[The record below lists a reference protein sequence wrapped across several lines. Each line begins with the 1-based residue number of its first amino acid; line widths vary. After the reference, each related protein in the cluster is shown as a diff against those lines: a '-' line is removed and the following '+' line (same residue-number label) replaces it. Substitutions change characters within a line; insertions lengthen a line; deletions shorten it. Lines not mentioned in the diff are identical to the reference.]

1 MRRTAVLL
9 ASIAVAL
16 VWATTAA
23 AQQTDPPGCNGTIFL
38 SSSAGDTP
46 GTEPKYTRGDTIYVN
61 GTGFDANQAF
71 TGYTVEDVNSGG
83 AQILSGGAWS
93 ADASGSFTFSFSTS
107 SGFTDDHEY
116 KVTVYFTKEVGSEE
130 CQKSKNFFLQGE
142 EETGGTTGGTPPTSG
157 TGGVS
162 GTTTGTGGVSGATTG
177 GTTGGVA
184 GAQAGGTLPF
194 TGIPLWV
201 PLFAGLG
208 LLSCGY
214 VLLRGKARSSA

>member
-1 MRRTAVLL
+1 VREMRRTAVLL

-46 GTEPKYTRGDTIYVN
+46 GTEPKYTRGDTIHVN

-71 TGYTVEDVNSGG
+71 TSYTVEDVNSGG
-83 AQILSGGAWS
+83 AQILTGGAWS
-93 ADASGSFTFSFSTS
+93 ADASGNFTFSFSTS

-142 EETGGTTGGTPPTSG
+142 ETGGTTGGTPPTGG

-162 GTTTGTGGVSGATTG
+162 GTTGNGGVSGTTGGATGGVSGAE
-177 GTTGGVA
+177 
-184 GAQAGGTLPF
+184 AGGELPF
-194 TGIPLWV
+194 TGFTVWIPL
-201 PLFAGLG
+201 LAGLA

-214 VLLRGKARSSA
+214 MLLRWKGRTNA

>member
-9 ASIAVAL
+9 AAIVVAL

-23 AQQTDPPGCNGTIFL
+23 AQQADPPGCNGTIFL

-71 TGYTVEDVNSGG
+71 TSYTVEDVNSGG

-93 ADASGSFTFSFSTS
+93 ADASGNFTFSFSTS

-142 EETGGTTGGTPPTSG
+142 EETGGGS
-157 TGGVS
+157 GGVS
-162 GTTTGTGGVSGATTG
+162 GTTGTGGTGGLSGASTGGTTG
-177 GTTGGVA
+177 GTTGGVS
-184 GAQAGGTLPF
+184 GAEAGGELPF
-194 TGIPLWV
+194 TGMPVWIPL
-201 PLFAGLG
+201 LAGLG

-214 VLLRGKARSSA
+214 VLIRWKGRTSA

>member
-16 VWATTAA
+16 VWATTGA

-71 TGYTVEDVNSGG
+71 TSYTVEDVNSGG
-83 AQILSGGAWS
+83 AQILSGGAWN
-93 ADASGSFTFSFSTS
+93 ADPSGDFTFSFSTS

-116 KVTVYFTKEVGSEE
+116 KVTVYFTKDVGSGE
-130 CQKSKNFFLQGE
+130 CQKSKNFFLQGDE
-142 EETGGTTGGTPPTSG
+142 EAGSTGTPPTSG

-194 TGIPLWV
+194 TGIPVWV
-201 PLFAGLG
+201 PLLAGLG

-214 VLLRGKARSSA
+214 MLLRGKARSSA